1 MPARALILSDANLAS
16 LLACACA
23 AEELSA
29 LDDVNASAARP
40 VVMPFRLSE
49 ALTQVHIDSVAV
61 QTRHYA
67 LTECPGDRRPA
78 SATASSATEGERES
92 VAMLSACHLAA
103 SLGCSRVIWPV
114 SAAAS
119 DSIDLDRLTAIADR
133 ALVVSRLASL
143 DTPPV
148 GVTIEAPYA
157 ELTDRQIADLALDIG
172 AALETCWWWKAGA
185 PRGNANKF
193 GNSERTRWTDAL
205 AACGWAV
212 TKT

>member
-1 MPARALILSDANLAS
+1 MPPRALILADANLAS

-29 LDDVNASAARP
+29 LDDAAANAARP
-40 VVMPFRLSE
+40 IVMPFRLAE
-49 ALTQVHIDSVAV
+49 ALTQVHIDAVAV

-67 LTECPGDRRPA
+67 LTECPADRRPA
-78 SATASSATEGERES
+78 SATASSASEGERES

-103 SLGCSRVIWPV
+103 SLGCTRVIWPV

-119 DSIDLDRLTAIADR
+119 DSIDLDRLAAIADR

-143 DTPPV
+143 DTPPL

-172 AALETCWWWKAGA
+172 AALETCWWWKATNT
-185 PRGNANKF
+185 RGNANKF
-193 GNSERTRWTDAL
+193 GASEHARWTEAL
-205 AACGWAV
+205 ASCGWAAARA
-212 TKT
+212 